1 MPYLCF
7 VNEEGQ
13 ITTLTIPAEQYHL
26 LEKKLEEQSLQI
38 KQLLQRNAY
47 LQHEY
52 DNLKRMVFG
61 AKSERFVPTDSSQL
75 PLFGIPAA
83 EKQEPEK
90 ETITYQRNKSSNS
103 EKNQPVR
110 LALPAHL
117 PRVEEVIEP
126 NEDLS
131 QAKKIGE
138 VITEYLEYTPGKL
151 HVQKIVRPK
160 SLLSGYYSN
169 KINWLEKS

>member
-1 MPYLCF
+1 
-7 VNEEGQ
+7 VNEASQ
-13 ITTLTIPAEQYHL
+13 IPNQPIIIEQYNL
-26 LEKKLEEQSLQI
+26 LLKKCEEQSLQI
-38 KQLLQRNAY
+38 NELLKRNAY

-52 DNLKRMVFG
+52 DTLKRMVFG

-75 PLFGIPAA
+75 PLFGIPEA
-83 EKQEPEK
+83 EKPELEK
-90 ETITYQRNKSSNS
+90 ETITYTRNKSSNS

-110 LALPAHL
+110 LALPADL
-117 PRVEEVIEP
+117 PRVEQVIELG
-126 NEDLS
+126 EDLS